1 MKRFILSLALV
12 IPFIAS
18 AQSHHEFGLSAGAAN
33 YYGDLQ
39 NKLYPNYGFRPM
51 GGLMYK
57 YFFNPNLGIRFGAS
71 YSNVTAADS
80 LSDIAVKKA
89 RNLRFASNIFEV
101 HGGFEL
107 NLFRVEKERTKFSPY
122 IFGGLALFHFNPYT
136 DGMRG
141 EKVYLRPL
149 ATEGQNLPV
158 YPDRKEYK
166 LTNIAFP
173 IGGGLKVFVGKT
185 FFITAEAGFRY
196 TNTDYLD
203 DVSKSY
209 VNLDVLKAYKGQQS
223 VDLSFRG
230 DEINNIFPGN
240 EQVSNNPSSIR
251 NQQYPDYKYQR
262 GDSKAND
269 WYYFT
274 NVTVTVYLDAFG
286 NVKKY
291 WQATC
296 PAFRRN

>member
-1 MKRFILSLALV
+1 MKRFILSIALAL
-12 IPFIAS
+12 PFLAS
-18 AQSHHEFGLSAGAAN
+18 AQNHHEFGVSAGAAN

-39 NKLYPNYGFRPM
+39 NKLYPNYGFKPM
-51 GGLMYK
+51 GGLIYK
-57 YFFNPNLGIRFGAS
+57 YFFNPNLGVRFGAAYTS
-71 YSNVTAADS
+71 ITAADS
-80 LSDIAVKKA
+80 LSDVEVRKA
-89 RNLRFASNIFEV
+89 RNLRFASNLFEI

-107 NLFRVEKERTKFSPY
+107 NLFRIEKERTKFTPY

-141 EKVYLRPL
+141 ERVYLRPL
-149 ATEGQNLPV
+149 ATEGQNIPV

-173 IGGGLKVFVGKT
+173 IGGGLKVLVGKT
-185 FFITAEAGFRY
+185 FFISAESGFRY

-223 VDLSFRG
+223 VDLAFRG
-230 DEINNIFPGN
+230 DEVNNVFSAN
-240 EQVSNNPSSIR
+240 EQVSASQSTIH

-274 NVTVTVYLDAFG
+274 NITVTVYLDAFG

-291 WQATC
+291 WQSQC
-296 PAFRRN
+296 PAFRR

>member
-1 MKRFILSLALV
+1 LKRFILSIALAL
-12 IPFIAS
+12 PLLAS
-18 AQSHHEFGLSAGAAN
+18 AQNHHEFGLSAGAAN

-39 NKLYPNYGFRPM
+39 NKLYPNYGFKPM
-51 GGLMYK
+51 GGLIYK
-57 YFFNPNLGIRFGAS
+57 YFFNPNLGVRFGAAYTS
-71 YSNVTAADS
+71 ITAADS
-80 LSDIAVKKA
+80 LSDVAVKQA
-89 RNLRFASNIFEV
+89 RNLRFASNIFEI

-107 NLFRVEKERTKFSPY
+107 NLFRIEKERTKFTPY

-136 DGMRG
+136 DGIRG
-141 EKVYLRPL
+141 ERVYLRAL
-149 ATEGQNLPV
+149 ATEGQNIPL

-173 IGGGLKVFVGKT
+173 IGGGLKVLVGKT
-185 FFITAEAGFRY
+185 FFISAEAGFRY

-209 VNLDVLKAYKGQQS
+209 VNMDVLKAYKGQQS
-223 VDLSFRG
+223 VDLAFRG
-230 DEINNIFPGN
+230 DEVNNIYSPN
-240 EQVSNNPSSIR
+240 EQVNSSQSTIH

-291 WQATC
+291 WQSQC
-296 PAFRRN
+296 PAFRR